1 MKRASIRHAFT
12 LIEVLTVIGIVA
24 LMAGGLGLALRDG
37 STTVALHSAQGT
49 VAGLV
54 TAARGQAA
62 LSQNRTMLVVNAD
75 PADDRFL
82 RDILVAIESGPNSG
96 QWQIAAEG
104 ALLPTGI
111 CVVPG
116 TGNLVGAVFAVD
128 GDAARAWPVG
138 RRSSL
143 ELMPAGSILSAAENP
158 SGQYL
163 GMTSAFTAQGSMVS
177 GGGDKLV
184 LAPVRR
190 TSAGVIFDHPE
201 RVRGVVVS
209 SYGVAIQ
216 VNDGPG
222 FDF

>member
-1 MKRASIRHAFT
+1 MRHAFT

-24 LMAGGLGLALRDG
+24 LVAGVFGLAVRDG
-37 STTVALHSAQGT
+37 GPTVALQSAQGT
-49 VAGLV
+49 VASLV

-82 RDILVAIESGPNSG
+82 RDIFVAIESAPNSG
-96 QWQIAAEG
+96 QWQIAADG

-116 TGNLVGAVFAVD
+116 TGNLAGAVFAAD
-128 GDAARAWPVG
+128 GDTARVWPVG
-138 RRSSL
+138 RHSSL
-143 ELMPAGSILSAAENP
+143 EMMPAGSILSAAENQ

-163 GMTSAFTAQGSMVS
+163 GMTSPFAAQGTPVT

-190 TSAGVIFDHPE
+190 TPTGVIFDHPE
-201 RVRGVVVS
+201 LVRGVVLS
-209 SYGVAIQ
+209 AYGVAIL

-222 FDF
+222 LDF